1 MHEVTFTIMRGK
13 VRNRILRFLTN
24 NPNGDMSK
32 YEISKQTCA
41 TYPWVRKFLLNLE
54 EMRLVKGTKVLDY
67 PALLRYWQS
76 VIIKS
81 KYREYMVKE
90 PLNLLKNI
98 ELPYALTTYQAENL
112 VQNYLFPS
120 RIDIYIKED
129 DWKQWHDM
137 ISKKGL
143 VGKGNMRLLL
153 ADEHVFYKSF
163 EKNGLKI
170 VSMPQLIID
179 LMIEGSVC
187 VEAAELLIKKDMKDV

>member
-1 MHEVTFTIMRGK
+1 MRGK
-13 VRNRILRFLTN
+13 VRDRILRFLTN
-24 NPNGDMSK
+24 NPGGDMSK
-32 YEISKQTCA
+32 YEIAKQTCA

-76 VIIKS
+76 VNIKR

-90 PLNLLKNI
+90 PLKLLKNSK
-98 ELPYALTTYQAENL
+98 LPYALTTYQAENL
-112 VQNYLFPS
+112 IQNYLFPS
-120 RIDIYIKED
+120 RIDVYIKED

-137 ISKKGL
+137 VTKKGL

-170 VSMPQLIID
+170 VSTPQLIMD
-179 LMIEGSVC
+179 LMIEGGVC
-187 VEAAELLIKKDMKDV
+187 VEAAELLIKKVMKDVSTA

>member
-1 MHEVTFTIMRGK
+1 
-13 VRNRILRFLTN
+13 
-24 NPNGDMSK
+24 MSK
-32 YEISKQTCA
+32 YEIAKQTYA

-54 EMRLVKGTKVLDY
+54 EMRLVKGTRVLDY

-76 VIIKS
+76 VNIKS

-90 PLNLLKNI
+90 PLKLLKNSK
-98 ELPYALTTYQAENL
+98 LPYALTTYQAENL
-112 VQNYLFPS
+112 IQNYLFPS
-120 RIDIYIKED
+120 RIDVYIKED

-137 ISKKGL
+137 ISIKGL

-163 EKNGLKI
+163 EKNGLKT

-179 LMIEGSVC
+179 LMIEGGVC
-187 VEAAELLIKKDMKDV
+187 VEAAELLINKIV